1 MVRAGY
7 VYEEGIGDIET
18 TSTAL
23 TGPTAGFTIEL
34 PMGNGS
40 TFGVDYSYTDT
51 EPFKGSHAIGCRID
65 L

>member
-1 MVRAGY
+1 MNRGSKWPTVFT
-7 VYEEGIGDIET
+7 DK
-18 TSTAL
+18 AL
-23 TGPTAGFTIEL
+23 YTLGFTVEL

-51 EPFKGSHAIGCRID
+51 DPFKGSHAIGCRID